1 MKKRKLKPRW
11 DNIIKYASGLFLII
25 VAVVLMITSCQHSQ
39 AAAEVEVEPTQATE
53 MKLDCYKYVENIP
66 LPMEFQTYINEV
78 CKSYGIAPEI
88 VFAMI
93 EKESEYDNTAVG
105 DNGDSE
111 GLMQVQ
117 RKNHEERMARL
128 GCTDLF
134 DPYKNVLV
142 GVDYLA
148 ELLAQYDGNIVTA
161 LTAYNAGPTGAYE
174 DYFSKGIEAS
184 EYTEE
189 VLEKAKKINEG
200 VILVCFRTDDP
211 VADFERYDAEQQK
224 ELEKCP
230 KCSECSEYIQD
241 EHYYEINDEVVCE
254 ECLNQNYRKNVEDY
268 IV

>member
-1 MKKRKLKPRW
+1 
-11 DNIIKYASGLFLII
+11 
-25 VAVVLMITSCQHSQ
+25 
-39 AAAEVEVEPTQATE
+39 
-53 MKLDCYKYVENIP
+53 
-66 LPMEFQTYINEV
+66 
-78 CKSYGIAPEI
+78 
-88 VFAMI
+88 MI

-211 VADFERYDAEQQK
+211 VKDAERNEARK
-224 ELEKCP
+224 EAELEKMP
-230 KCSECSEYIQD
+230 KCSYDNQPIQD
-241 EHYYEINDEVVCE
+241 GYLWDIEGELYCE
-254 ECLNQNYRKNVEDY
+254 EHAHELFRKDAADYVE
-268 IV
+268 